1 MTTSGAQQGIRPGVC
16 LSTSRPASPYIGQ
29 IIYMTDVNQSAV
41 WNGTSWEGLDR
52 SRDRNEIINGSM
64 QVTQRGTSVTGITTI
79 GYNTADR
86 WVGGS
91 SGAGTWTNAVVA
103 DAPTGSGLTNSNKW
117 TCTTAQAS
125 LGASAYA
132 LVYQNIEGQNLQR
145 LSFGSASASS
155 VTLSFWVKS
164 NVTGTYI
171 AELYGPG
178 GISASYTISSSG
190 VWEKKI
196 LTYVGNT
203 ATAIANNNSNG
214 LGVQF
219 MLAAGTNFTSGGS
232 LQTSWGGATNTRFFG
247 QVNVASAINNYW
259 QITGVQLEAGVV
271 ATPFEFE
278 DYETTLSKCQRYY
291 NKSYN
296 DAIAVPTNAQTAGL
310 QYSPSYT
317 AASQGHSIAHITF
330 PVAMRANPIVTVY
343 SYTSSTAGAVS
354 NVQGTDL
361 AANSGIAQFIST
373 KSANIYNN
381 SGGTITPNLGGYVFH
396 YVANAEL

>member
-16 LSTSRPASPYIGQ
+16 LSTSRPASPFIGQ
-29 IIYMTDVNQSAV
+29 VIYMTDVNQSAV

-64 QVTQRGTSVTGITTI
+64 QVAQRGTSVTSITTI

-214 LGVQF
+214 LSVQF

-232 LQTSWGGATNTRFFG
+232 LQTSWGSATNTRFFG

-278 DYETTLSKCQRYY
+278 DYSETLRKCQRYY
-291 NKSYN
+291 FRVGGDSIYQRYGVGAFSAATTARCVINNPVPMRILPTNIESST
-296 DAIAVPTNAQTAGL
+296 IAVFDQTTVIAVTGFALGTAGSGKNL
-310 QYSPSYT
+310 TQ
-317 AASQGHSIAHITF
+317 F
-330 PVAMRANPIVTVY
+330 DVTV
-343 SYTSSTAGAVS
+343 A
-354 NVQGTDL
+354 
-361 AANSGIAQFIST
+361 
-373 KSANIYNN
+373 
-381 SGGTITPNLGGYVFH
+381 SGGTQYRPIELIANNSTSSYIGV
-396 YVANAEL
+396 NAEL